1 MCFFCQIYENWMNRS
16 QRQHDQVYLAETKV
30 IQSMTEHGW
39 AIWPKYIKLN
49 QNISNWIKIYP
60 NISNISCWDK
70 ISWEYD
76 AWLSNLAQI
85 YLRHN
90 CKPTVWMYWISFQET
105 LQRQFWFSFNT
116 HYKQTNSITNITTG
130 NFSFV

>member
-30 IQSMTEHGW
+30 TEHGW

-49 QNISNWIKIYP
+49 QNISNWIQIYP